1 MLSAGESLGPYR
13 IVSALGAGGMGE
25 VYLAEDPRL
34 GRRVAIKVLPPR
46 LLKDP
51 ERRRRFLRE
60 ARAAAAVDHPNII
73 HIYEVEE
80 DAKGGIYLV
89 MQHVDGRTIRQ
100 ALQEGKL
107 DLEKSLSIAMEV
119 ADALATAHARG
130 IIHRDIKPD
139 NVMLDGGGHARILDF
154 GLARALE
161 AGGAPSPLTEMK
173 TAGPNDTASGAVMGT
188 VAYMSPEQA
197 RGNDVDA
204 RSDIFSFG
212 VTLYEM
218 VAGRHPFAGKTSI
231 ETMDSLLNHEPLP
244 ISTVAPE
251 APPAMEWVLS
261 KMLAKDREE
270 RYQSA
275 KELGA
280 DLKKLRYSTPGSAV
294 KAPPLRPRAGRGRLA
309 WMVGVVIVAAVF
321 VPLLVW
327 KAGGPAVRP
336 SPPSGATSHGGAA
349 SAASPMKIAVLPLQ
363 NVRKDPRL
371 DFLGFALADALIS
384 KLSYLNSVTV
394 RPSSYVQKY
403 RDAAPDPKQAGAD
416 LGVDHLLLGTLLAEG
431 NTLRISVQL
440 VDLKGDSVQ
449 WQDLF
454 DAQLDNLL
462 GLQDEIVN
470 RLVNGMKV
478 TLTPTEASRL
488 KSDISNDPEAF
499 DLFLRA
505 KSEPRTA
512 EGTRKAMDLL
522 QGSLKKDSSFAPA
535 WNDFGARQYDL
546 GTYMGGS
553 PEDYNAA
560 QISFQKALEL
570 NPDLPEALQNVG
582 IHLVEIGRHEEAYRT
597 FRRRLGANPADA
609 YSHFLLSYLYRYTG
623 LLRESAAEAEKAL
636 ALDSGNK
643 QFRSGG
649 RTYLY
654 LGEVDRADPFLALD
668 GRSPWSLY
676 NWMEGCIILGDFK
689 KAREYAK
696 RCLKADPEGGLA
708 DYTRAALAV
717 MDGSRSAAERIYEN
731 SSRSLV
737 PDPEVIFN
745 EAVHFAWIGDFPK
758 ALSLLDRAVNGGFFC
773 YEAFES
779 DPRMK
784 DLRSRPGYASIF
796 QEARRKSDAFR
807 AFVAGNP

>member
-1 MLSAGESLGPYR
+1 MFSAGDSLGPYK

-34 GRRVAIKVLPPR
+34 GRRVAIKVLPPQ
-46 LLKDP
+46 LLKDE

-89 MQHVDGRTIRQ
+89 MQHVDGKTIRQ
-100 ALQEGKL
+100 TLQAGKL

-119 ADALATAHARG
+119 VDALSTAHARG

-212 VTLYEM
+212 VMLYEM
-218 VAGRHPFAGKTSI
+218 VAARHPFAGKTSI
-231 ETMDSLLNHEPLP
+231 ETMDSLLNHNPLP
-244 ISTVAPE
+244 ISTTAPG

-280 DLKKLRYSTPGSAV
+280 DLKKLRYSTPGSA
-294 KAPPLRPRAGRGRLA
+294 AMARPLRPSSKRGRIA
-309 WMVGVVIVAAVF
+309 WMVGAMIVAAVI
-321 VPLLVW
+321 VPLLLW
-327 KAGGPAVRP
+327 KARGTAVRA
-336 SPPSGATSHGGAA
+336 SPPSEAASPGGAA
-349 SAASPMKIAVLPLQ
+349 PVLSQVKIAVLPLQ

-440 VDLKGDSVQ
+440 VDLKSDSVK

-454 DAQLDNLL
+454 DARLDNLL
-462 GLQDEIVN
+462 GVQDEIVN

-478 TLTPTEASRL
+478 TLTPGEASRL
-488 KSDISNDPEAF
+488 KSDVSNDPEAF

-512 EGTRKAMDLL
+512 EGTKKAMDLL
-522 QGSLKKDSSFAPA
+522 HRSLKLDASFAPA
-535 WNDFGARQYDL
+535 WNDMGARQYDL

-553 PEDYNAA
+553 PKDYNAA
-560 QISFQKALEL
+560 QDSYQKALEL

-582 IHLVEIGRHEEAYRT
+582 IHLVETGRHEEAYQT
-597 FRRRLGANPADA
+597 IRRRLAANPADA

-668 GRSPWSLY
+668 RGSPWSLY
-676 NWMEGCIILGDFK
+676 NWMEGGIIQGDEK
-689 KAREYAK
+689 KARDYAR
-696 RCLKADPEGGLA
+696 RCLEADSEGGLA
-708 DYTRAALAV
+708 DYTRAGLAV
-717 MDGSRSAAERIYEN
+717 LDGNRVAAKRIYEK

-745 EAVHFAWIGDFPK
+745 EAVHYAWIGEFPK
-758 ALSLLDRAVNGGFFC
+758 ALNLLDRAVKGGFLC
-773 YEAFES
+773 YGAFES

-784 DLRSRPGYASIF
+784 ELRSQPGYASILA
-796 QEARRKSDAFR
+796 EARRKSDAFR
-807 AFVAGNP
+807 AFVAANP